1 MKRALII
8 VGAVA
13 ALYVLPVPHSPMAYV
28 LLLLLLGY
36 SEVIRIRKSLERGER
51 TDKSKNH
58 GQ

>member
-1 MKRALII
+1 MKYVLII
-8 VGAVA
+8 VGIVA
-13 ALYVLPVPHSPMAYV
+13 ALYVLPVPHSPIAYV

-36 SEVIRIRKSLERGER
+36 HELRQIRKSLERGER